1 MPQSFRLQDKV
12 AIVTGSSSGLGRA
25 IAIRYVQEG
34 AKLVCADLTPTARS
48 QEEAE
53 ITTHDLIVR
62 DGGQAIFVRTDVGD
76 ATQMEN
82 LVQVA
87 VKEYGRLDMYESLM
101 IKILNNQSDNF
112 LGLVNNA
119 GISIEARTPAVLHL
133 TDETTWDTTMR
144 VNTKSVFL
152 GCKYALTQMLAQEP
166 HSSGDRGWII
176 NISSIMG
183 MIGGLENPSYCASKG
198 AVSNLTRQMALDYA
212 PDNIHI
218 NAICPGYTQTAIFKE
233 TTTNLTPWEDLKRRH
248 PLKGPGMPEDIART
262 AVVLA
267 SDDASWVTGVC
278 LPVDGG
284 YTAR

>member
-1 MPQSFRLQDKV
+1 MPQSSRLQDKV

-25 IAIRYVQEG
+25 IAIRYAQEG
-34 AKLVCADLTPTARS
+34 AKVVCADLTPTARS

-53 ITTHDLIVR
+53 ITTYDFIVR
-62 DGGQAIFVRTDVGD
+62 DGGQAIFLQTDVGD

-82 LVQVA
+82 LVQTA
-87 VKEYGRLDMYESLM
+87 VKEYGRLD
-101 IKILNNQSDNF
+101 I
-112 LGLVNNA
+112 LVNNA

-133 TDETTWDTTMR
+133 TDEATWDTTMR

-166 HSSGDRGWII
+166 HSSGDRGWIV

-183 MIGGLENPSYCASKG
+183 MIGGPENPSYCASKG

-212 PDNIHI
+212 PENIHI

-233 TTTNLTPWEDLKRRH
+233 TITNLTPWEDLKRRH
-248 PLKGPGMPEDIART
+248 PLKGPGMPEDIARI

>member
-1 MPQSFRLQDKV
+1 MPESSRLHDKV
-12 AIVTGSSSGLGRA
+12 AIVTGSSSGLGQA
-25 IAIRYVQEG
+25 IAIRYAQEG
-34 AKLVCADLTPTARS
+34 AKVVCTDLTPTARS
-48 QEEAE
+48 QEEAG
-53 ITTHDLIVR
+53 ITTHDLINR
-62 DGGQAIFVRTDVGD
+62 DGGQASFVETDVGD
-76 ATQMEN
+76 AKQMEN
-82 LVQVA
+82 LVQAA
-87 VKEYGRLDMYESLM
+87 VIQYRRLD
-101 IKILNNQSDNF
+101 I
-112 LGLVNNA
+112 LVNNA

-133 TDETTWDTTMR
+133 TNETTWDTTMR

-166 HSSGDRGWII
+166 HSSRDRDWII

-183 MIGGLENPSYCASKG
+183 MIGGPENPSYCASKG

-212 PDNIHI
+212 PYNIHI

-233 TTTNLTPWEDLKRRH
+233 TTTNLTPWEYLKRRH
-248 PLKGPGMPEDIART
+248 PLKGPGMPDDIARI

-267 SDDASWVTGVC
+267 SDDASWVTGIC